1 MSTLRPLKFEGFL
14 PEIRLKIYRLLLINE
29 DSNLRFDRSMSTNQ
43 ISLDENDDSDPKSLE
58 SESSDTH
65 QTENGS
71 ESSDDRDDDETGG
84 PEEDEEDEDQGES
97 DDETSQ
103 AEIADMEFHSL
114 EDFLNDHTPNASWCY
129 MLFPAILRT
138 NSLIHGEAED
148 VFYKENAFSCYVDG
162 FGLGRLSLLGD
173 SRTTEVAEHH
183 RRLIAKMHIEVGFT
197 DSPECIL
204 DDIAGRMKAT
214 KSSLQQFC
222 AIFANNRFQQV
233 SIDYFQYPELEETE
247 FDHQRCLEPL
257 KGIRVAKVSI

>member
-1 MSTLRPLKFEGFL
+1 MSTLRPLKFEGFP
-14 PEIRLKIYRLLLINE
+14 PEIRLKVYRLLLIDE
-29 DSNLRFDRSMSTNQ
+29 DSNLRLDRSMSTNQ

-58 SESSDTH
+58 SESSDTD

-71 ESSDDRDDDETGG
+71 ESADEEDDDESGDA
-84 PEEDEEDEDQGES
+84 EEDEEDEDQVES

-103 AEIADMEFHSL
+103 AESANMEFRSPK
-114 EDFLNDHTPNASWCY
+114 DFLNDYTPKATWCY

-148 VFYKENAFSCYVDG
+148 VLYKENAFSCYVDG
-162 FGLGRLSLLGD
+162 FRLGRLSLLGD
-173 SRTTEVAEHH
+173 RFTTEVAKHH
-183 RRLIAKMHIEVGFT
+183 HRLIAKMHIEVGFT
-197 DSPECIL
+197 NSPECIL

-222 AIFANNRFQQV
+222 AIFANNKFQQV
-233 SIDYFQYPELEETE
+233 SIDYFQYPKLEETE

-257 KGIRVAKVSI
+257 KGIRAAKVSI